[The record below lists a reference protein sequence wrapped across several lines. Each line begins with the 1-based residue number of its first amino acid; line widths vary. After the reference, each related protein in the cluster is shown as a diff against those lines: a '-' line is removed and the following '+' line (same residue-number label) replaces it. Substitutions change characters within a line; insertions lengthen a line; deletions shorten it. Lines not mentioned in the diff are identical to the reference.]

1 MIVGVASVMTS
12 IPKAWRPAPHGWS
25 PDAWAMIQRRAAALG
40 LRVKI
45 GCHTF
50 RATGITAYLPAVAR
64 WKKRRPWWRMKARV
78 TTNSMIAPA
87 TRSRSMKP
95 NGSRFDRAGNS
106 VVRSQDVTR
115 LRFAPGPCGG
125 YIIFLAKKTRRELT
139 GNT

>member
-50 RATGITAYLPAVAR
+50 RATGHRVSPGGGTVEKAQTMAAHESPRYNKLYDRTSDEITFDEAER
-64 WKKRRPWWRMKARV
+64 
-78 TTNSMIAPA
+78 IA
-87 TRSRSMKP
+87 
-95 NGSRFDRAGNS
+95 
-106 VVRSQDVTR
+106 
-115 LRFAPGPCGG
+115 
-125 YIIFLAKKTRRELT
+125 I
-139 GNT
+139 